1 MEFLV
6 LGWPEGGGGPTL
18 RLDYREF
25 SYAGKFVM
33 SNTGKAVVRV
43 EDEEPADEAQGEADE
58 FDRDVLAAV
67 AFNEDRTDAST
78 LWIRYVTVHEDRR
91 GDGVGPKLAAFLAVR
106 ARERGYDRLRIAVN
120 NPFAYE
126 ALYKAGF
133 AYTGR
138 QTGLAELVLERQL
151 GDEDDGSDRR
161 RECRDRETYQSGL
174 DVYRERG
181 LGEAERAFLESR
193 ADAEPPRRIPAP
205 ESADV

>member
-6 LGWPEGGGGPTL
+6 LGWPEDGPTL
-18 RLDYREF
+18 RLDYRQF

-33 SNTGKAVVRV
+33 SNTGKAVVR
-43 EDEEPADEAQGEADE
+43 DEERGADQAVADDE

-78 LWIRYVTVHEDRR
+78 LWIRYVTVREDRR
-91 GDGVGPKLAAFLAVR
+91 GDRLGPKLVAFLVER

-126 ALYKAGF
+126 ALYRAGF

-138 QTGLAELVLERQL
+138 QTGLAELVLERAL
-151 GDEDDGSDRR
+151 VDERRGD
-161 RECRDRETYQSGL
+161 RDREAYQSGL
-174 DVYRERG
+174 DAYRGRD
-181 LGEAERAFLESR
+181 LGDGERAFLESEER
-193 ADAEPPRRIPAP
+193 ADPPGRIEAP
-205 ESADV
+205 ESGDV

>member
-6 LGWPEGGGGPTL
+6 LGWPEDDVTL
-18 RLDYREF
+18 RLDYRQF

-43 EDEEPADEAQGEADE
+43 DDEERARGPETGDEADE

-67 AFNEDRTDAST
+67 AFNEDRTDSTT
-78 LWIRYVTVHEDRR
+78 LWIRYVTVRQDRR
-91 GDGVGPKLAAFLAVR
+91 GDGLGPKLAAFLAEQ
-106 ARERGYDRLRIAVN
+106 AREQGYDRLRIAVN

-138 QTGLAELVLERQL
+138 QTGLAELVLER
-151 GDEDDGSDRR
+151 EFDGETVRNRS
-161 RECRDRETYQSGL
+161 RETYQSGL
-174 DVYRERG
+174 DAYRERD
-181 LGEAERAFLESR
+181 LGDDERSFLESR
-193 ADAEPPRRIPAP
+193 ADADPPETISAP